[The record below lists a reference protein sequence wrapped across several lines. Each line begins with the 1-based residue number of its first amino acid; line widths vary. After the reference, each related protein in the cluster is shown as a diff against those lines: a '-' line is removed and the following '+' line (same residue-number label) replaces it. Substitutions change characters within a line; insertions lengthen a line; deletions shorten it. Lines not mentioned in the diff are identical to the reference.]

1 MKKMTLSKRISFGA
15 ICVAL
20 CYVLPLIFHA
30 VGGGKVLSP
39 MHFPVLLC
47 GLVCGPLYGALCG
60 LLGPILS
67 SLLSGTPPATMLM
80 SMVPEL
86 IVYGALSG
94 LLFNIVNIRS
104 LAARIYI
111 SMIPAMLAGRIIGGI
126 AKAFVYMS
134 NAEAYSIA
142 AWASSYFVGTLPG
155 AILQLILIPAI
166 VAALAKSGIIC
177 TKEKVENE

>member
-1 MKKMTLSKRISFGA
+1 MNKMSLSKRITFGA

-20 CYVLPLIFHA
+20 CYVLPLILHA

-47 GLVCGPLYGALCG
+47 GLVCGPLHGALCG
-60 LLGPILS
+60 LLGPVLA
-67 SLLSGTPPATMLM
+67 SLLSGTPPATQLM
-80 SMVPEL
+80 SMLPEL
-86 IVYGALSG
+86 IVYGTVAG
-94 LLFNIVNIRS
+94 LLFNLVKTKS
-104 LAARIYI
+104 LAAKLYI
-111 SMIPAMLAGRIIGGI
+111 AMVPAMLAGRIIGGI

-134 NAEAYSIA
+134 NAQAYSVA

-155 AILQLILIPAI
+155 AIVQLILIPA
-166 VAALAKSGIIC
+166 VVVALAKAGFIA